1 MKIKFMWLL
10 FLVCTTA
17 LAASTE
23 KSGRFDCD
31 AFTTKYT
38 TTGLYEK
45 VGETNL
51 SLSLGDAQKFSLKGQ
66 TFVAHVA
73 SATEGKF
80 WLELTRQNKGQPDQI
95 SQALFETGRNAM
107 VSSGVLDGSGSQA
120 LFEFV
125 TLSCS
130 EI

>member
-1 MKIKFMWLL
+1 MKIKFVWLL

-17 LAASTE
+17 VASVE
-23 KSGRFDCD
+23 KSGKFDCD

-38 TTGLYEK
+38 STGLYEK
-45 VGETNL
+45 VSETNL
-51 SLSLGDAQKFSLKGQ
+51 SLSLGKVQKFSLKGQ

-73 SATEGKF
+73 SAIEGKF
-80 WLELTRQNKGQPDQI
+80 WLQLTRQNKGQPDQV

-107 VSSGVLDGSGSQA
+107 VSSGVFDGSGSQA